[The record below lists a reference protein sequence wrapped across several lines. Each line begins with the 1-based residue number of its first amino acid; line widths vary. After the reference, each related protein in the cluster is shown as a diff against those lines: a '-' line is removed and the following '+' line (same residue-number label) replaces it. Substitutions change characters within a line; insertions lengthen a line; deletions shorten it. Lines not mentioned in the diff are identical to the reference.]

1 MEWPDIT
8 IVSIGLWDMLHVRDL
23 SAYRVELQ
31 HVLHA
36 FARRRSDG
44 WTDDA
49 SRSVWW
55 ISTPSLQNGKL
66 SPKKQPYMSNSLA
79 SSYNAAAMD
88 VLACGQFASADASA
102 GLVDGVVDLQG
113 LTSNTSTIVPE
124 TTDGIHYAD
133 ASYDMAA
140 VLVAAAASDG

>member
-1 MEWPDIT
+1 
-8 IVSIGLWDMLHVRDL
+8 
-23 SAYRVELQ
+23 
-31 HVLHA
+31 
-36 FARRRSDG
+36 
-44 WTDDA
+44 
-49 SRSVWW
+49 
-55 ISTPSLQNGKL
+55 
-66 SPKKQPYMSNSLA
+66 MSNSLA